1 MESQSQS
8 NGPFSFSDQ
17 EEENEGIKR
26 EMAEIKSNETP
37 EVVRIMFSSSNVAF
51 QAHELR
57 NRIEELESQLKSF
70 QSDYADLMQM
80 DQADREA
87 TLEAIKLKYLRE
99 KDILI
104 EREETIQALQVLLKI
119 VSVLIQR

>member
-1 MESQSQS
+1 MGSQSQS

>member
-8 NGPFSFSDQ
+8 NGSFSFSDQ

-37 EVVRIMFSSSNVAF
+37 EVVRIMFSSSNVPF

>member
-1 MESQSQS
+1 M
-8 NGPFSFSDQ
+8 
-17 EEENEGIKR
+17 
-26 EMAEIKSNETP
+26 
-37 EVVRIMFSSSNVAF
+37 
-51 QAHELR
+51 R

-104 EREETIQALQVLLKI
+104 EREETIQALQVPLKI
-119 VSVLIQR
+119 LPVLNQL